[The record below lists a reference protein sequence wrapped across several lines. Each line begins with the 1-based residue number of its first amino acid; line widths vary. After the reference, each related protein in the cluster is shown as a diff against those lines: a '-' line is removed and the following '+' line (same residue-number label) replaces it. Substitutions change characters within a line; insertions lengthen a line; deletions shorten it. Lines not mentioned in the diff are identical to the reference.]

1 MTPERQKHLRAHIR
15 RIADEFGRAAT
26 LSEMWRLVREAE
38 VFDEEELDEFAREAG
53 ARAIERA
60 LQADT
65 ALRRRFE
72 EAGPA
77 AIEDPLVQARLR
89 QLVEEDLTR
98 WEEGEGLR

>member
-1 MTPERQKHLRAHIR
+1 MTPERQKHLRARIR
-15 RIADEFGRAAT
+15 RIAYEFGRADT

-38 VFDEEELDEFAREAG
+38 VFDEAELDEFARQEG
-53 ARAIERA
+53 TRAIERA

-72 EAGPA
+72 EEGLA
-77 AIEDPLVQARLR
+77 ALDDPFVKARLQ

-98 WEEGEGLR
+98 WEEGEGRR